1 QGDRVLSGFGFS
13 AAFDRVAYTGADPT
27 HPSEV
32 FSARIDGANEK
43 KLSGV
48 NDAFLNE
55 VEIRPAER
63 LLYPSKDGAQIEGWV
78 ILPRGY
84 DPASGK
90 YPLILNIH
98 GGPHGAYTNSFSA
111 PFQLFAPHRS
121 PRRSTNPLAPP

>member
-32 FSARIDGANEK
+32 FSARIDGANQK

-55 VEIRPAER
+55 VELRPAER

-84 DPASGK
+84 NAASGE
-90 YPLILNIH
+90 YPLFLNIH
-98 GGPHGAYTNSFSA
+98 GRPPSCFSHNSSI
-111 PFQLFAPHRS
+111 
-121 PRRSTNPLAPP
+121 